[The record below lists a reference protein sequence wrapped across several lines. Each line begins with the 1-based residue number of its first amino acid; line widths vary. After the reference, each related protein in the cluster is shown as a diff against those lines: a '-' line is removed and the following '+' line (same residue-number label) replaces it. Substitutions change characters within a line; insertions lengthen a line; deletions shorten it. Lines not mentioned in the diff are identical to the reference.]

1 MRDNDTVEE
10 VVHVMDHDTVL
21 FFSPDGICRSLKAY
35 QIPVSSKTAM
45 GAPLTQVCTPFIDPA
60 PALDPGIGRHRAW
73 SFDSKDPWE
82 VPTTQLCQCGLGTG
96 IIVVLPVEVTDEKGE
111 SRRHA
116 LLACLALR
124 EDRH

>member
-45 GAPLTQVCTPFIDPA
+45 GAPLTQVPALILPHRLSFIYKVSPFI
-60 PALDPGIGRHRAW
+60 RHGSVAVKFADHIAVVRFAC
-73 SFDSKDPWE
+73 SGCCKLCCLRSSK
-82 VPTTQLCQCGLGTG
+82 
-96 IIVVLPVEVTDEKGE
+96 
-111 SRRHA
+111 RHA
-116 LLACLALR
+116 CYIPTLMPGLR
-124 EDRH
+124 VWRKHV

>member
-45 GAPLTQVCTPFIDPA
+45 GAPLTQVPALILPHRLSFIYKVSPFI
-60 PALDPGIGRHRAW
+60 RHGSVAVKICRPHSCCTVCMLRMLQA
-73 SFDSKDPWE
+73 
-82 VPTTQLCQCGLGTG
+82 
-96 IIVVLPVEVTDEKGE
+96 VLPEI
-111 SRRHA
+111 
-116 LLACLALR
+116 
-124 EDRH
+124 

>member
-45 GAPLTQVCTPFIDPA
+45 GAPLTQVQDTHYRFSVGAKTATA
-60 PALDPGIGRHRAW
+60 PCN
-73 SFDSKDPWE
+73 
-82 VPTTQLCQCGLGTG
+82 V
-96 IIVVLPVEVTDEKGE
+96 
-111 SRRHA
+111 
-116 LLACLALR
+116 CL
-124 EDRH
+124 

>member
-45 GAPLTQVCTPFIDPA
+45 GAPLTQVQIICKSPF
-60 PALDPGIGRHRAW
+60 
-73 SFDSKDPWE
+73 
-82 VPTTQLCQCGLGTG
+82 
-96 IIVVLPVEVTDEKGE
+96 
-111 SRRHA
+111 SRRTTLDLRHTQQ
-116 LLACLALR
+116 LAASTQ
-124 EDRH
+124 H

>member
-45 GAPLTQVCTPFIDPA
+45 GAPLTQVCILHKTFFA
-60 PALDPGIGRHRAW
+60 RRANL
-73 SFDSKDPWE
+73 
-82 VPTTQLCQCGLGTG
+82 T
-96 IIVVLPVEVTDEKGE
+96 
-111 SRRHA
+111 
-116 LLACLALR
+116 
-124 EDRH
+124 

>member
-45 GAPLTQVCTPFIDPA
+45 GAPLTQVQIIITI
-60 PALDPGIGRHRAW
+60 
-73 SFDSKDPWE
+73 SFARSLTLSHVKAYHIPVTSKIAMGAHL
-82 VPTTQLCQCGLGTG
+82 T
-96 IIVVLPVEVTDEKGE
+96 
-111 SRRHA
+111 
-116 LLACLALR
+116 
-124 EDRH
+124 